1 MAEATRGVLR
11 ENGLGGLE
19 TLVVQPSGMI
29 GPWDDGAN
37 HLVDLID
44 RARRHRMP
52 AAVPGGYDVV
62 DVRDVATAVVA
73 AADGGAAGRTYLLSG
88 RWAEVREILGEVR
101 ALRGGRAPLVLPTA
115 LARGVL
121 PAVRT
126 LSRITASRPLF
137 TSYALDTL
145 SAPALFSHE
154 RAAVELGFS
163 PRPLAESVRDT
174 VEWLERR

>member
-52 AAVPGGYDVV
+52 GVVPGGDVV
-62 DVRDVATAVVA
+62 DVRDVAAAVVA
-73 AADGGAAGRTYLLSG
+73 AADGGAAERTYLLSG

>member
-37 HLVDLID
+37 HLADLID

-52 AAVPGGYDVV
+52 AVVPGGYDVV
-62 DVRDVATAVVA
+62 AAVVA

-163 PRPLAESVRDT
+163 PRLLAESVRDT